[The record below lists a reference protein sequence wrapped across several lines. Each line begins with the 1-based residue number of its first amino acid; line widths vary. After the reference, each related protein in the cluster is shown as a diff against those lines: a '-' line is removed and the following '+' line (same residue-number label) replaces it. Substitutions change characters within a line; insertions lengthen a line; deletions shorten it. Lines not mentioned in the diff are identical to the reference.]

1 MAININDPKADNLA
15 RELARATGETIT
27 QAVTMAMS
35 ERLERVRAA
44 HPERRLT
51 EELAEIAA
59 RCAAL
64 PVLDERSDAEIL
76 GYDERGLPG

>member
-1 MAININDPKADNLA
+1 MALNIKDPHADNLA
-15 RELARATGETIT
+15 RELAQATGETIT
-27 QAVTMAMS
+27 EAVTVAVS

-44 HPERRLT
+44 HPESRLT
-51 EELAEIAA
+51 EELAAIAL

-76 GYDERGLPG
+76 GYDQRGLPG